1 MQLSPLHDTCHT
13 QVEEA
18 LPEEEEILQLE
29 EMIQKAPVFYRIER
43 MTARPRGE
51 K

>member
-13 QVEEA
+13 QVEEV

-29 EMIQKAPVFYRIER
+29 EMIQKAPVFTELK
-43 MTARPRGE
+43 E
-51 K
+51 